1 MWPIIFLSVQKY
13 DILGWRRGVGRE
25 KEELL
30 NYINH
35 FGLRPVDRLFILS
48 SNRGF

>member
-1 MWPIIFLSVQKY
+1 MWPIIFLSIQKY

-35 FGLRPVDRLFILS
+35 FGLHPVDRLFILS

>member
-13 DILGWRRGVGRE
+13 DILGWRKGVGRE

-35 FGLRPVDRLFILS
+35 IGLHAVDRLFILS

>member
-1 MWPIIFLSVQKY
+1 MWPIIFLSDQKY

-35 FGLRPVDRLFILS
+35 IGLHAIDRLFILS
-48 SNRGF
+48 SKRGF